1 MGITITISGKKFELF
16 CSTKTIMDIEK
27 RTGVPFAQISNWLAA
42 DADDD
47 KVDILQV
54 LRKIG
59 GILTDLINGGI
70 FRSNCEIDLG
80 LQQGEK
86 KPYFTDAMIEGIL
99 SFADITK
106 YREKIYEAFNAGIAI
121 DVPEGVPAQD
131 PDLADVESEKKVQA
145 GV

>member
-1 MGITITISGKKFELF
+1 MSITISISGREFELF

-27 RTGVPFAQISNWLAA
+27 RTGVPFAQISDWLSA
-42 DADDD
+42 DTSEEKTD
-47 KVDILQV
+47 VLSV

-70 FRSNCEIDLG
+70 FRNNCEIDLG
-80 LQQGEK
+80 LAQGEK
-86 KPYFTDAMIEGIL
+86 KPYFTDNMIEGLL

-106 YREKIYEAFNAGIAI
+106 YREKIYDAFNAGMAVDI
-121 DVPEGVPAQD
+121 PEGIPAQD
-131 PDLADVESEKKVQA
+131 PDLADVESEKKAVA